1 MTRVRKHTCGA
12 GALLG
17 VLLLAVFAGTA
28 LTVHYEARGIVRG
41 QALDRAAGWI
51 FATWFQVAHRASQEQ
66 AAAFETTLAGG
77 HTIVLTPARLR
88 ASGAAP
94 PGLPDAPGRNATIA
108 FGVIADGTP
117 RGVPMAFGVLEPSP
131 DGGAAH
137 RVAIREGALAA
148 GLAGLESVGSGALMA
163 PHLPAIEAALGR
175 PLGSDALYVTGDH
188 GLRYLEQ
195 ALYRRAQP
203 GRTYLNRLET
213 GLDMSSADPA
223 NPAGRNIVTA
233 GPVTAR
239 AAGLS
244 GDAQIGGN
252 AVVDDSITAQR
263 LATADLSARELGGAA
278 LTVSA
283 DLIVGHAVTGV
294 VSAASVKAAGRLNAG
309 GLSTAGTLSARTL
322 SAATAVA
329 VAGEAAV
336 TGTFDG
342 EETRVSGALQAGG
355 IAARA
360 AHGPQAR
367 IDGLMTVGSCGGC

>member
-17 VLLLAVFAGTA
+17 VLLLAAFAGTA
-28 LTVHYEARGIVRG
+28 LTLHYEARGLARG
-41 QALDRAAGWI
+41 EALDRAAGRI
-51 FATWFQVAHRASQEQ
+51 FAAWFQAAHRASQEH

-88 ASGAAP
+88 ALGTAP
-94 PGLPDAPGRNATIA
+94 PGLPDVPGRNTTFS
-108 FGVIADGTP
+108 FGVIADGTT
-117 RGVPMAFGVLEPSP
+117 RGVPMAFGVLEPAP
-131 DGGAAH
+131 DGGTAH
-137 RVAIREGALAA
+137 GVSIREGALGS
-148 GLAGLESVGSGALMA
+148 GLAGLEQVGSGALMA

-175 PLGSDALYVTGDH
+175 SLGRRAFYLTADH

-203 GRTYLNRLET
+203 GRAYLNRLES

-223 NPAGRNIVTA
+223 NPVGGNIVAA
-233 GPVTAR
+233 GAVTAR
-239 AAGLS
+239 AANLS
-244 GDAQIGGN
+244 GAAEVGGN
-252 AVVDDSITAQR
+252 AVVDDSIMAGR

-283 DLIVGHAVTGV
+283 DLIVGHAVTDV
-294 VSAASVKAAGRLNAG
+294 VSAASVKAAGRLDIG
-309 GLSTAGTLSARTL
+309 GLRTSGTLSARTF

-329 VAGEAAV
+329 IAGEAAV

-342 EETRVSGALQAGG
+342 EETAVSGDLQAGG